1 MNPRTLQRNDL
12 SPTRFGDLLRQRC
25 GANAAEINKLFAA
38 VHGPHAK
45 RELAE
50 FAGVVAVR
58 RMVLDQVAALG
69 ELPRLKKVGVETSPV
84 DGFTRYLFECAD
96 GARIES
102 VRIPMPCF
110 ARGAPIPDRLM
121 KKPHYIVCL
130 SSQVGCALGC
140 TFCATGRMGFQRN
153 LSVFEMVEQV
163 RWIREEA
170 DLPVRGIVFMGMGEP
185 LLNYDRVMEAAQIL
199 SAPAGFALS
208 ADRITIST
216 AGVVPAIR
224 RYTAERRPY
233 RLAISLTAA
242 TSAKRRQVMPIEKV
256 WPLPELMAAVR
267 EYQASRGDRA
277 MLAWVAIDGFNVSEE
292 DVREVAEI
300 CRDLPL
306 RLDLI
311 EVADPEGHFKAPDS
325 QTLSAFREGLKI
337 LGQPVVRRYSGGR
350 DVNAGCGM
358 LAATALDVGT
368 GAQKKPPRWSGAA
381 ENQQR

>member
-1 MNPRTLQRNDL
+1 MMPLQLNDL
-12 SPTRFGDLLRQRC
+12 SPTRFNDLLRQRC
-25 GANAAEINKLFAA
+25 GANGAETGKLFAA
-38 VHGPHAK
+38 VHGPKARQH
-45 RELAE
+45 LAE
-50 FAGVVAVR
+50 MADVAAVR
-58 RMVLDQVAALG
+58 RTVLDQVLATG
-69 ELPRLKKVGVETSPV
+69 EWPRLKKVGTETSPF

-96 GARIES
+96 GARIEA
-102 VRIPMPCF
+102 VRIPMPCL
-110 ARGAPIPDRLM
+110 ARGAPIPERLA

-170 DLPVRGIVFMGMGEP
+170 DLPVRGAVFMGMGEP
-185 LLNYDRVMEAAQIL
+185 LLNYDRVMEVAQIL
-199 SAPAGFALS
+199 SAPAGYALS

-242 TSAKRRQVMPIEKV
+242 TTAKRRQVMPIEKV

-267 EYQASRGDRA
+267 EHQASRGDRA
-277 MLAWVAIDGFNVSEE
+277 MIAWVAIDGFNVAEE
-292 DVREVAEI
+292 DVRELAEL
-300 CRDLPL
+300 CRGLPL

-311 EVADPEGHFKAPDS
+311 EVADPQGHFVPPSAEK
-325 QTLSAFREGLKI
+325 LSSFREGLKI

-358 LAATALDVGT
+358 LAATALDG
-368 GAQKKPPRWSGAA
+368 GMKKAA
-381 ENQQR
+381 PAAPGRLSINDFEG